1 MRTLKFAICLAGTL
15 ALGPFLLAQTFVELQ
30 QDATDYNWQSTGGA
44 PISHTPGTPPGS
56 DGRAPG
62 PIPGP
67 VGTGRQFQGVVT
79 FGAGVVPRSSGLVS
93 GLSLAQ
99 NAATLDLPRAQVTGG
114 AQIVMTSAR
123 IGAPFMSRSVAFLF
137 GAVIP
142 VPDVDEYGV
151 LLSTVNTAVTP
162 HRPVTQPEQYWL
174 PEPYTP
180 TNHTGRSY
188 YWSPHARQVFA
199 ISAGPTD
206 IPWRKALAS
215 TPAGSPPNVSTVD
228 IGGITYTVFT
238 RRYII
243 SGSAVKTPRQMY
255 WTEGDFTSTGKRVSV
270 PKGLVNEVKIVYNT
284 AFPERV
290 TTTFP
295 QSSVIEPDPSRRLD
309 EKRTLWYDSTLGT
322 IGAYNVEGRVFLEL
336 LGDLREDKINRQHL
350 GFEIVDVVREPTPIT
365 IVIELGERLT
375 AYPNNDP
382 DDASLFPEPI
392 LTSAQPFYYQHNIT
406 ASPGVQFFAARETA
420 NQNDLQMH
428 WLEQGLAGLKW
439 PFRFTRYQLVWPADI
454 AKYSHY
460 IRPLVGSEAGAKA
473 TAVPLPNDN
482 APFIQ
487 YQDALDQVRGK
498 LTERFEYYTYLVPSY
513 PAHRALLRFNSGA
526 NVRFERV
533 FSWLDANLRSGDFE
547 QSVATGLSSWNSTT
561 KTFDWPN
568 NLITPRIFA
577 ATVEVGQRI
586 GAPAGEI
593 GSGIG
598 ADYLAGYIVQAT
610 GDSFHPGA
618 YKNPFADGF
627 ETANRGA
634 IIPVNAIP
642 GDNLIEVLWYRK
654 NNAVESLGF
663 KTVFWPSVN
672 ARYTVVWPSSPAEIV
687 LASNDGSGALPS
699 LQAKGAIY
707 YQNDRALPGYNP
719 NEEHALMQGGQAWAL
734 RDDLNILSGPN
745 YSSEPYVL
753 LDYVEE
759 DGRPAI
765 RPFKVLREKP
775 AEGITFDY
783 QVKAGAIL
791 QPPMPLPLLEPPFA
805 PKLAGQ
811 PRVSL
816 NQEFS
821 SWNVSSSTVAATEW
835 QLDTG
840 SRHFLK
846 PYEAVA
852 LQQVAPVAAPF
863 WFFPTQTGTQTLG
876 GIVSTH
882 RPFGLAPFGG
892 APASHPNRWRFA
904 VEVLTGLVNGDKA
917 LLALPASQ
925 AHWSVNITE
934 VNTGLGYVEVD
945 FGSVVPDPAKSAA
958 LLVRW
963 RTTGASGDWNNF
975 RLALEPLPTAVT
987 DNTLQ
992 AFYAS
997 FTFKDRKGNTWVYRG
1012 PHEHGGTAAAFMQ
1025 FYYKILP
1032 GFNFPS
1038 LALAAQPAVGTIT
1051 PYLRTRRL
1059 DGTYVGDG
1067 VRGNADNDQV
1077 GDGNPHGITY
1087 RVVWPD
1093 NAPVLEMAETLTLPK
1108 RGLPAVRGQTSVEV
1122 LYQQSQVND
1131 GDSAVSVMLHDPT
1144 REKEFRL
1151 GADPASTTLLGQIP
1165 ASIATSPYRGK
1176 TYFPN
1181 LPPHLVERFFLD
1193 PNRGTSGSLVFG
1205 GKFVDAALG
1214 DRYLFLNIL
1223 GPADRAALKGLC
1235 LDTDERKALWDAA
1248 IDGLSTNLELF
1259 VEDAGKPGTYKPTPA
1274 GTVSAGTASVIVNDD
1289 VAVDSYAMTAVGPG
1303 TGYVTF
1309 IAGNGLAFTPEAE
1322 PVSVYVIR
1330 VVNTLY
1336 RGEVNVV
1343 ESSNPLNERLTLQQ
1357 VVDLAGQSQDYR
1369 FEWKIA
1375 APVDG
1380 LPPVVY
1386 NNTAATLMGDGGW
1399 SHVPYPLPTDP
1410 AAGLHLT
1417 PVERVSSD
1425 VFTSVIPIGIIPF
1438 GSVSRDGERYVF
1450 EGASGHRLVKGNRV
1464 GMRKDNGQVLFGVVH
1479 ASTTATRVVV
1489 EAEPNQFVTAAAE
1502 EVLQLHEAPLGTAPQ
1517 SAVFRQFDVPGG
1529 KTYTQIWLSLNL
1541 ADSLGARVYVDG
1553 QAVVAT
1559 NLGENDTLTSTPP
1572 SSLSPLPKVYR
1583 LDPAVLAGGSP
1594 LNGGAKR
1601 HTIAIELYSGAI
1613 PGANVSFNVRVEAIE
1628 SVDVTAAQWL
1638 PIDPDRFLDGVRV
1651 VLGGTADVRSLSD
1664 NYVIMR
1670 YQAKNDTHAS
1680 WISDPLDST
1689 KNIGWSQWTTPALAE
1704 GWIKRV
1710 LKGINPFNQRV
1721 TDLFNNQVNTSV
1733 SLVAQAGPRW
1743 EGDVSLNLDTINDS
1757 GLIEI
1762 YETVLNRGKN
1772 ISIGG
1777 GINYG
1782 PANDALLL
1790 AAGYLNDLYMILGN
1804 EAWADAANPTIGIGT
1819 KNNTYGDIATALFSF
1834 RGQLPTLLEEELT
1847 LLRGRDDFLLPG
1859 VELRPV
1865 YNRLIWNFTRGI
1877 DAGEVIYSLNYNILD
1892 QNTDGRVDADDAR
1905 RLYPQGHGDG
1915 YGHYLT
1921 AIKGYYSLLLDPNF
1935 SWVPRIEAVT
1945 VLGKPVSVDYQD
1957 ERKFAAAAAA
1967 LARAGKQI
1975 VDLTWRRDYQSGSA
1989 AGWGHLSATREN
2001 ATTRNLTTTRFWGTD
2016 HWASRT
2022 GQGAYFNW
2030 IVGNAILPDEDPDP
2044 THAGS
2049 IQQVDRTTVPELKEL
2064 PQIAGALQT
2073 SMDNAEGGLTPLG
2086 IPAHTIP
2093 FDLNP
2098 SQIAVGTGVTTHFEQ
2113 VYERAR
2119 EALRNAL
2126 AAFDDAKDVT
2136 RLMRSEEDSL
2146 AEFRAAV
2153 EQQERAFN
2161 RTLVEL
2167 YGSPYPEDIGPGKT
2181 YATGYEGPDL
2191 VHHMYVD
2198 EKELTFG
2205 GLLTPRTDYVWRI
2218 DVQTFTPNWLNSD
2231 GISDFSFIKKA
2242 RTAPVDGIADPN
2254 QVFVDFT
2261 KSPPITSYLQNVD
2274 LYVEYNL
2281 ASHGFFQKPATW
2293 VGRRATPGRLQQA
2306 ISDIV
2311 KARNAAYQA
2320 FYNADAAKYD
2330 LDWAILEFDRKKES
2344 HEKIR
2349 KLKRDLLIADRIL
2362 AATKSAVEIVDKYL
2376 ELTKTVIADT
2386 FDALTSGLPDSFIA
2400 GLAAGGD
2407 ITSPAEAALKA
2418 AEVGLKQST
2427 EWPRVI
2433 SFTLIQALEYVNETT
2448 KQGVEFD
2455 QIAPEEWNQ
2464 ELRDAT
2470 SSIRDKVYGMNNFM
2484 MSINHSLQQLDDA
2497 QRAYR
2502 ALLAEGERVQ
2512 AEREVYRQRAAAVVQ
2527 GFRTR
2532 DAAFRIFRNEKL
2544 ERYKALF
2551 DLAAQYTYMAA
2562 QAFDYDTGLLHTQ
2575 QGREFLHRI
2584 VRSRALGVMRNG
2596 EPQFAGSDTGDPG
2609 LSSVMAEMNAD
2620 WLVLKG
2626 RLGFKNPAA
2635 YGTTASLRTEH
2646 FRILPGSEGATQ
2658 WADVLHAAR
2667 KPNLLEDSDVRR
2679 YCMQIDAGNG
2689 LPVPGIILEFS
2700 TTIADGLNLF
2710 GRPLAPGD
2718 HAFSPASFAT
2728 KVFGL
2733 GVSLEGYKGMDD
2745 PVANGSA
2752 ISSSGASS
2760 PADPSLVFLDPDA
2773 MAANPYVYLVPV
2785 GVDSMRSP
2793 PLGDASV
2800 IRTWSVDDVAIPLPF
2815 NIGGSGFSTA
2825 ALWQSRDSLTEPLFA
2840 VRKHPSFRPV
2850 SSANVFGTLVVYW
2863 AGSGLQRSQYTS
2875 TRLVGRSAWNSKWKL
2890 VIPGRTLLND
2900 PNDGLDRFI
2909 RSVKDVK
2916 IYLQTYS
2923 YAGN

>member
-1 MRTLKFAICLAGTL
+1 MRTLKLA
-15 ALGPFLLAQTFVELQ
+15 ALLTGALVCGPAALAQTFVEQ
-30 QDATDYNWQSTGGA
+30 RQDSTDYNWQSTGGA
-44 PISHTPGTPPGS
+44 PISDTPGTPAGS

-62 PIPGP
+62 PVPGP
-67 VGTGRQFQGVVT
+67 VGTVRQFQSVIT
-79 FGAGVVPRSSGLVS
+79 FGAGVVPQSSGLAT
-93 GLSLAQ
+93 GLSLPQ
-99 NAATLDLPRAQVTGG
+99 NADPLDLPRGKVGTEVR
-114 AQIVMTSAR
+114 IVMTSAR
-123 IGAPFMSRSVAFLF
+123 IGAPFVSRSVAFLF

-151 LLSTVNTAVTP
+151 LLSTVNNTVSP
-162 HRPVTQPEQYWL
+162 PRPITQPEAYWL
-174 PEPYTP
+174 PEPYTA
-180 TNHTGRSY
+180 TDHSGRGY

-199 ISAGPTD
+199 INPGPID
-206 IPWRKALAS
+206 IPWRKAVAS
-215 TPAGSPPNVSTVD
+215 TPSGSPPNVITVE
-228 IGGITYTVFT
+228 IGGITYTVLT
-238 RRYII
+238 RRYVI

-255 WTEGDFTSTGKRVSV
+255 WTEGDFTSTGKRVNV
-270 PKGLVNEVKIVYNT
+270 PSALVGGLEIVYNNV
-284 AFPERV
+284 FPERV
-290 TTTFP
+290 TTAFP
-295 QSSVIEPDPSRRLD
+295 QSSVIEPDSSKRLD

-322 IGAYNVEGRVFLEL
+322 ISAYNVEGRVFLEL
-336 LGDLREDKINRQHL
+336 LGDLREDKTTRQHL
-350 GFEIVDVVREPTPIT
+350 GFEIVDVVREPTPNTIT
-365 IVIELGERLT
+365 IELGERLT
-375 AYPNNDP
+375 AFPNNEP

-392 LTSAQPFYYQHNIT
+392 LTTGQPFYYQHNIT

-420 NQNDLQMH
+420 NQNDLQLH

-439 PFRFTRYQLVWPADI
+439 PFRFTRYLLIWPADV

-460 IRPLVGSEAGAKA
+460 IRPLVSSEADAKK

-487 YQDALDQVRGK
+487 YQDPLDQIRGK
-498 LTERFEYYTYLVPSY
+498 LTERFEYYTYLVPEY

-533 FSWLDANLRSGDFE
+533 FSWLDANLRSGDLE
-547 QSVATGLSSWNSTT
+547 DSVATDLSSWNSATLI
-561 KTFDWPN
+561 FDWPD
-568 NLITPRIFA
+568 NLVVPRTFT

-586 GAPAGEI
+586 SAPAGEL
-593 GSGIG
+593 GSSIG
-598 ADYLAGYIVQAT
+598 AEYLAGHIVAAT

-618 YKNPFADGF
+618 YKDPFVDGF

-634 IIPVNAIP
+634 IIPINAIP

-654 NNAVESLGF
+654 NQASEAQGF

-672 ARYTVVWPSSPAEIV
+672 ARYTVVWPTAPAEII

-707 YQNDRALPGYNP
+707 YQNDPTLPGYNP

-734 RDDLNILSGPN
+734 RDDLNILSGAN
-745 YSSEPYVL
+745 FSSEPYAL

-775 AEGITFDY
+775 SEGITFEY

-805 PKLAGQ
+805 PKLPGL

-821 SWNVSSSTVAATEW
+821 SWTVGSSTVAATEW
-835 QLDTG
+835 MLDTG
-840 SRHFLK
+840 LRHFLK
-846 PYEAVA
+846 AYEAVS
-852 LQQVAPVAAPF
+852 LQNVTPLAAPL
-863 WFFPTQTGTQTLG
+863 WFFPTAVDTQTLD

-882 RPFGLAPFGG
+882 RPFGIAPFGG
-892 APASHPNRWRFA
+892 APASDANRWRFA
-904 VEVLTGLVNGDKA
+904 AEVLAGLAVGDKA
-917 LLALPASQ
+917 LLALPST
-925 AHWSVNITE
+925 HWSATVTE
-934 VNTGLGYVEVD
+934 VNTGLGYVEVE
-945 FGSVVPDPAKSAA
+945 FSTPVPEPAKSAI

-963 RTTGASGDWNNF
+963 QTTGASGDYNNF

-987 DNTLQ
+987 DSALQ
-992 AFYAS
+992 TFYAS
-997 FTFKDRKGNTWVYRG
+997 FTLKDRKGNTWVYRG
-1012 PHEHGGTAAAFMQ
+1012 PHEEGGTAAATMQ

-1038 LALAAQPAVGTIT
+1038 LTLAAQPAVGTIT
-1051 PYLRTRRL
+1051 PYLRTRRV

-1087 RVVWPD
+1087 RVAWPD

-1122 LYQQSQVND
+1122 LYQQSQVNG
-1131 GDSAVSVMLHDPT
+1131 GDSDVSVMLHDPT
-1144 REKEFRL
+1144 REKTFNL
-1151 GADPASTTLLGQIP
+1151 GADPASTTTLGAIP
-1165 ASIATSPYRGK
+1165 DSIATSQYRGK

-1181 LPPHLVERFFLD
+1181 LPPHLVERFSLD
-1193 PNRGTSGSLVFG
+1193 PNRGTSGALVFAG
-1205 GKFVDAALG
+1205 QFVDAALG

-1223 GPADRAALKGLC
+1223 GPADLAALKGLC
-1235 LDTDERKALWDAA
+1235 LASDSRKALWDAA
-1248 IDGLSTNLELF
+1248 VDGLSTDLELF
-1259 VEDAGKPGTYKPTPA
+1259 VEDPGKPGTFIPTPA
-1274 GTVSAGTASVIVNDD
+1274 GTVTAGGASVIVNDD
-1289 VAVDSYAMTAVGPG
+1289 VAVDSYAMTAIGPG

-1357 VVDLAGQSQDYR
+1357 VVDLAGQAQDYN

-1386 NNTAATLMGDGGW
+1386 NNTAATLLGDGSW
-1399 SHVPYPLPTDP
+1399 SHVPHPLPTDP

-1417 PVERVSSD
+1417 PAERVSMD
-1425 VFTSVIPIGIIPF
+1425 VAASVIPTSVIPFTG
-1438 GSVSRDGERYVF
+1438 VSRDGDRYVF
-1450 EGASGHRLVKGNRV
+1450 DGATGHRLTKGNRV
-1464 GMRKDNGQVLFGVVH
+1464 GMRKDNGQVLFGLVH
-1479 ASTTATRVVV
+1479 AQTTSARVVV
-1489 EAEPNQFVTAAAE
+1489 EPEPNQSVTATAA

-1517 SAVFRQFDVPGG
+1517 SAVFRSFDVPGG
-1529 KTYTQIWLSLNL
+1529 RTYTQIWLSLNL
-1541 ADSLGARVYVDG
+1541 ADSLAARVYLDG
-1553 QAVVAT
+1553 QAVVAA
-1559 NLGENDTLTSTPP
+1559 NLDENDTLTSTPP
-1572 SSLSPLPKVYR
+1572 SSLSPLAKTYR
-1583 LDPAVLAGGSP
+1583 LNPSVLAGGTPIS
-1594 LNGGAKR
+1594 GGAKR
-1601 HTIAIELYSGAI
+1601 HTITIELFSGAA
-1613 PGANVSFNVRVEAIE
+1613 PGAPLAFNARVEAIE
-1628 SVDVTAAQWL
+1628 SVDATAAQWL
-1638 PIDPDRFLDGVRV
+1638 PIDPDRFLDGVRA
-1651 VLGGTADVRSLSD
+1651 VLGGTADVRSLAD

-1680 WISDPLDST
+1680 WVSDPLDST
-1689 KNIGWSQWTTPALAE
+1689 KNISWSQWTSPALAE

-1804 EAWADAANPTIGIGT
+1804 EGWADAANPTIGIGT
-1819 KNNTYGDIATALFSF
+1819 KDNTYGDIATALFSF
-1834 RGQLPTLLEEELT
+1834 RGQLPSLLDEELS

-1892 QNTDGRVDADDAR
+1892 QNIDGRVDADDAR
-1905 RLYPQGHGDG
+1905 RLYPQGHGDA

-1967 LARAGKQI
+1967 LARAGRQI
-1975 VDLTWRRDYQSGSA
+1975 VDLTWRKDYQSSPGS
-1989 AGWGHLSATREN
+1989 GWGHLSATREN
-2001 ATTRNLTTTRFWGTD
+2001 ATTRNLTTTRHWGVD
-2016 HWASRT
+2016 HWASRA

-2049 IQQVDRTTVPELKEL
+2049 IQQVDRSTVPELKEL
-2064 PQIAGALQT
+2064 PEIARSLQT
-2073 SMDNAEGGLTPLG
+2073 SLDNAEGGLTPLE

-2098 SQIAVGTGVTTHFEQ
+2098 SQIAVGAGITTHFEQ

-2153 EQQERAFN
+2153 DQQERAYN

-2181 YATGYEGPDL
+2181 YATGYDGPDL

-2198 EKELTFG
+2198 EREITFG
-2205 GLLTPRTDYVWRI
+2205 GLLTPRTDYLWRI
-2218 DVQTFTPNWLNSD
+2218 DVQTFTPDWLNSD

-2242 RTAPVDGIADPN
+2242 RTAPVDGLADPN
-2254 QVFVDFT
+2254 AVFVDFT
-2261 KSPPITSYLQNVD
+2261 RTPPITSYLENPD

-2281 ASHGFFQKPATW
+2281 ASHGFFQKPETW
-2293 VGRRATPGRLQQA
+2293 VGRRATPGRIQQA
-2306 ISDIV
+2306 ISDII

-2330 LDWAILEFDRKKES
+2330 LDWAILEFDRKKAS
-2344 HEKIR
+2344 REKIR
-2349 KLKRDLLIADRIL
+2349 NLKRDLLIADRVL

-2418 AEVGLKQST
+2418 AEVGLTQST

-2433 SFTLIQALEYVNETT
+2433 SFTLIQALEFVNETT

-2484 MSINHSLQQLDDA
+2484 MSINHALQELDDA

-2502 ALLAEGERVQ
+2502 GRLAEGERIQ

-2575 QGREFLHRI
+2575 QGKEFLHRV
-2584 VRSRALGVMRNG
+2584 VRSRALGVIRDG

-2620 WLVLKG
+2620 WSVLKG
-2626 RLGFKNPAA
+2626 RLGFKNPDA

-2646 FRILPGSEGATQ
+2646 FRILPGSEGETK
-2658 WADVLHAAR
+2658 WTDLLHAAR
-2667 KPNLLEDSDVRR
+2667 RANLLEDSDVRR

-2689 LPVPGIILEFS
+2689 LPVPGLVLEFS
-2700 TTIADGLNLF
+2700 TAIADGLNLF
-2710 GRPLAPGD
+2710 GHPLAPGD
-2718 HAFSPASFAT
+2718 HSFSPASFAT
-2728 KVFGL
+2728 KVFGI

-2752 ISSSGASS
+2752 VNSAGASS
-2760 PADPSLVFLDPDA
+2760 PADPSLLFLDPDA
-2773 MAANPYVYLVPV
+2773 MAANPYIYLIPV

-2815 NIGGSGFSTA
+2815 NIGGSDFSTA
-2825 ALWQSRDSLTEPLFA
+2825 ALWQSSDSLTEPIFA
-2840 VRKHPSFRPV
+2840 VRKHQSFRPV

-2863 AGSGLQRSQYTS
+2863 ASSGLQRSQYTS
-2875 TRLVGRSAWNSKWKL
+2875 TRLIGRSAWNSKWKL

-2900 PNDGLDRFI
+2900 PHDGLDRFI
-2909 RSVKDVK
+2909 RSVKDAK
-2916 IYLQTYS
+2916 IYFQTYS